1 MYGAI
6 LKKRCCEKGILF
18 YSSWRGVYPKEWVVA
33 TSEAFPNFVPRFSAL
48 LKRAQSLYEVVVQYG
63 RGAEIKGITKPKL

>member
-1 MYGAI
+1 MGRVV
-6 LKKRCCEKGILF
+6 L
-18 YSSWRGVYPKEWVVA
+18 RGVFFVQAYPKEWVVA

-63 RGAEIKGITKPKL
+63 QGAEIKGITKPKL